1 MIFDLPTALEF
12 GERSWDIATDYRDIL
27 RILTAYEDPD
37 LDDAE
42 KVMIC
47 LYNLYVDF
55 EDIPRDLMEDAYKAA
70 MAFIDHG
77 SDGDGRDGPRTM
89 DWTQDAALIF
99 PAVNRAAGFEVRSV
113 KYLHWWTFMGYF
125 MEIKDSVYSTVLG
138 LRQKRAR
145 GKKLE
150 KWEKEFE
157 KDNRKIC
164 RLNKRLSEEE
174 QEQREAERKALE
186 ELI

>member
-12 GERSWDIATDYRDIL
+12 GGRSWDIATDYRDIL

-37 LDDAE
+37 LDDAD

-89 DWTQDAALIF
+89 DWEQDADMIF
-99 PAVNRAAGFEVRSV
+99 AAVNRAAGREVRAV
-113 KYLHWWTFMGYF
+113 DYMHWWTFMGYF
-125 MEIKDSVYSTVLG
+125 MEIKDTTYATVLG
-138 LRQKRAR
+138 LRSKKSH

-150 KWEKEFE
+150 KWEKEFWAQ
-157 KDNRKIC
+157 
-164 RLNKRLSEEE
+164 NKRLCELRARMTEEE
-174 QEQREAERKALE
+174 QEEKERLKK
-186 ELI
+186 IIGG

>member
-12 GERSWDIATDYRDIL
+12 GGRSWDIATDYRDIL

-37 LDDAE
+37 LSDGE

-89 DWTQDAALIF
+89 DWTQDATLIF
-99 PAVNRAAGFEVRSV
+99 PAVNRSAGFEVRSV
-113 KYLHWWTFMGYF
+113 DYMHWWTFMGYF
-125 MEIKDSVYSTVLG
+125 MEIKDTTYATVLG
-138 LRQKRAR
+138 LRSKKNH

-150 KWEKEFE
+150 KWEKEFWAQ
-157 KDNRKIC
+157 
-164 RLNKRLSEEE
+164 NKRLCELRAPMTEEE
-174 QEQREAERKALE
+174 QAEKERLKK
-186 ELI
+186 IIGG